1 VVNLGMFENY
11 IISEIG
17 SMFSFS
23 FSDSVRIIALMKTS
37 QLLDKNITTESE
49 AQDFINIDVKK
60 FLLIKGFVRFKSYSL
75 EELNKLGISLEFVR
89 KKNDDW
95 GTKIYFDSKNNLFW
109 EDAPGRYSNEG
120 YQLFL
125 DDLIAEVIR

>member
-1 VVNLGMFENY
+1 MVNLGMFENY

-89 KKNDDW
+89 EKNDDW